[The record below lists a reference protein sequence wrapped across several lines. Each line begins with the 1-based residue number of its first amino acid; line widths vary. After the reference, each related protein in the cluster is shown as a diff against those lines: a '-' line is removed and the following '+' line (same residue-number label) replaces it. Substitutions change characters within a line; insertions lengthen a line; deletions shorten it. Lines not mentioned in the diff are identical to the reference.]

1 MVTGLTKST
10 KLHICY
16 MFGYDFWYTLTSH
29 FTYYFTEVH
38 DVLSNSHLH
47 FNSQVLSSLPS
58 SSSSFAHQITV
69 TILCTVKRQ
78 TVSCDTTHTVVR
90 TAADACQI
98 SNHTIV
104 RYFLISSYILFTY
117 LLLFILSIYQNW
129 LITTQTFLFKLF
141 LKCKQAGT
149 VIRSL
154 VARSVLLFTMTC

>member
-117 LLLFILSIYQNW
+117 LLLLYYLSIKIG
-129 LITTQTFLFKLF
+129 LLLHKLF
-141 LKCKQAGT
+141 YSNFFSNANKQGPSFGLL
-149 VIRSL
+149 SL
-154 VARSVLLFTMTC
+154 GLFFYSQ